1 MPSAPAR
8 SFRLF
13 SSAAWTGDVEPSVF
27 APGEQIM
34 VALPGN
40 EYDFRSGS
48 SLAAA
53 HVSGIVALLLSIS
66 PDSDAA
72 TIASLLERS
81 QHDEGS
87 GRVSVNACKVLEL
100 ADGSLACGS

>member
-1 MPSAPAR
+1 MASPSPTDTKNKPLPVITLIPKDNDND
-8 SFRLF
+8 FEVDDF
-13 SSAAWTGDVEPSVF
+13 EVEELPPIENSV
-27 APGEQIM
+27 A
-34 VALPGN
+34 
-40 EYDFRSGS
+40 SW
-48 SLAAA
+48 
-53 HVSGIVALLLSIS
+53 SIS